1 MYELTTLNI
10 YTAADKGL
18 ISFCHRTGRETG
30 CSLYLRWAWDSEP
43 SPESQC
49 ISVRAGLALGFRLAS
64 E

>member
-18 ISFCHRTGRETG
+18 ISFCRRTGRETG
-30 CSLYLRWAWDSEP
+30 CSLYMRWAWDSEP
-43 SPESQC
+43 SLESQC
-49 ISVRAGLALGFRLAS
+49 ISVRAGLAVGLGLAS